1 MNAIKDTL
9 TETEMSNIL
18 MFILCDAE
26 LKSVKQVRYFIRN
39 YISQKRKEP
48 TDDKR
53 KAYAVR
59 NRITPSM

>member
-9 TETEMSNIL
+9 TKTEMSNIL
-18 MFILCDAE
+18 MFILCDDA

-48 TDDKR
+48 TR
-53 KAYAVR
+53 
-59 NRITPSM
+59 